1 MLYEVSY
8 FQISHKIIFMNMQIK
23 YLEEMHSWGA
33 SHVCFSP
40 FRFLYRP
47 IKLSFLFNPLKFQ
60 KRECKKSEVIL
71 ITLQPK
77 AWRRKS
83 THARTDQHH
92 FSWSAQYSD
101 NSVGILLSS
110 SATQR
115 TEPREHSTQVALL
128 NHLFSEFLFQGA
140 GKTPLSVEGFSHFF
154 FFSYTPANLSHPT
167 APQAVSLCGSV
178 KASFAHFPLEI
189 PSIPIL
195 STALSYKINKPRH
208 RTAFFCKS
216 IIELMP
222 RAKSVVCVC
231 VGGGEPVL
239 E

>member
-1 MLYEVSY
+1 MFAFL
-8 FQISHKIIFMNMQIK
+8 
-23 YLEEMHSWGA
+23 
-33 SHVCFSP
+33 P

-47 IKLSFLFNPLKFQ
+47 IKLSFLFNPLKLQ
-60 KRECKKSEVIL
+60 ERECKKSEVIL

-154 FFSYTPANLSHPT
+154 FFFPILLQTSLIPRPLRQSPSVAQSKP
-167 APQAVSLCGSV
+167 VSLTSPW
-178 KASFAHFPLEI
+178 KFPVFLYWVQLWVI
-189 PSIPIL
+189 
-195 STALSYKINKPRH
+195 K
-208 RTAFFCKS
+208 
-216 IIELMP
+216 
-222 RAKSVVCVC
+222 
-231 VGGGEPVL
+231 
-239 E
+239 